1 MMDQINRRQKMS
13 QNERIAEYTKLMQ
26 EALNKTGITYAVES
40 GRNLV
45 LFDTQ
50 TNEPIELQITVGTE
64 VKVENGQ
71 ASIVTFDRSNIHNRN
86 GG

>member
-1 MMDQINRRQKMS
+1 MS
-13 QNERIAEYTKLMQ
+13 QNERIAEYTRLMQ
-26 EALNKTGITYAVES
+26 EALMKTGITYAVES
-40 GRNLV
+40 GKNLV

-71 ASIVTFDRSNIHNRN
+71 TSIVTFDRSNIEK
-86 GG
+86 